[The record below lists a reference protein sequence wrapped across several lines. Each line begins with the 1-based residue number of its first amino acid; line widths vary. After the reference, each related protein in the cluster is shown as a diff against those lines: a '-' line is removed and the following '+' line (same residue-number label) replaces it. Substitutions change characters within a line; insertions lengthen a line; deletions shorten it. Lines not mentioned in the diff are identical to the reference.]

1 MPADLVGKCFNCLC
15 LGHVAADCPNPV
27 RCLRCHREGHHAQC
41 YKCSGP
47 PEATG
52 PPRPQKLASVVVLIP
67 AKGDIALAE
76 PSRSRAST
84 RPSQHGLSTPL
95 NMDQASMLEGS
106 PSRHILPSPPPESPP
121 YLQGSPPPPSPPPP
135 GPSGAAECP
144 RHFELRVIPRTQAMN
159 EAEAALA
166 NALVMM
172 VGGARPV
179 ISPEQ
184 IRQHLSQFYSIAERD
199 VQVKRYSC
207 ADFLLIFA
215 SRLLADSML
224 HALPPLLQQAD
235 FPLVFR
241 RWSYRARALFK
252 PFRFK
257 VLVSITNVPVHV
269 WSVETIQAIVG
280 SSCSVFAVAPQSL
293 NQSDLSSFL
302 VVV

>member
-121 YLQGSPPPPSPPPP
+121 YLQGSPLSPSPPPS
-135 GPSGAAECP
+135 GPSGAVECP
-144 RHFELRVIPRTQAMN
+144 RHFELHVIPCTQAMN
-159 EAEAALA
+159 EAEAVLA
-166 NALVMM
+166 NALVVM

-184 IRQHLSQFYSIAERD
+184 IRQHLLQFYGIAERD

-207 ADFLLIFA
+207 ADFLLIFT
-215 SRLLADSML
+215 SRLLADSVL
-224 HALPPLLQQAD
+224 HALPPATASRL
-235 FPLVFR
+235 
-241 RWSYRARALFK
+241 
-252 PFRFK
+252 
-257 VLVSITNVPVHV
+257 
-269 WSVETIQAIVG
+269 
-280 SSCSVFAVAPQSL
+280 SSCLSTL
-293 NQSDLSSFL
+293 ELSSQSTLQALPLQGAGIDHQCPCACL
-302 VVV
+302 VRGDHSGNCGIILLGLCGCPSIAQSI